1 MEVVKISING
11 ATMQII
17 KDSSVA
23 DLVSQ
28 LELPNA
34 GVALAINGSV
44 IPKSTWASVILADKD
59 RIELISIA
67 QGG

>member
-1 MEVVKISING
+1 MEVVEILLNG

-23 DLVSQ
+23 DLVNQ
-28 LELPNA
+28 LELPGA
-34 GVALAINGSV
+34 GVALAINGNV
-44 IPKSTWASVILADKD
+44 IPKSTWTSVTIADQD

>member
-1 MEVVKISING
+1 MEVVEILING
-11 ATMQII
+11 TTMQII

-44 IPKSTWASVILADKD
+44 IPKSTWASVTLTDKD